1 MGSGRARMRAVR
13 AFFAW
18 FVATALLAAPSAQVR
33 SAAEPAPSR
42 EELRALL
49 FQVIANQHRNDEAL
63 LEYERT
69 ERHRSFR
76 GSSEKSALKEDKT
89 YRVFPTGTG
98 TIRVLLRDGD
108 RSISP
113 EQIRQQLEGVLRELE
128 RAQNPNS
135 DVQRPKVERFEKR
148 RRERHQTVEATREA
162 FLVRW
167 LGREQRNGRTL
178 ATVLLEPNP
187 DFRPPSRIAAA
198 FQSVR
203 AVVWIDEQSAQ
214 LVRAEAEIFK
224 DISFGGGI
232 LGKLY
237 RGGTFV
243 IEQREVA
250 PGLWLPAR
258 YEFDYRGRKFLFG
271 FSVHEQIEFSDYRRL
286 GPPAEALV
294 VLRRELAAQR
304 PAGVAQ

>member
-1 MGSGRARMRAVR
+1 MRVVR
-13 AFFAW
+13 AIVASFA
-18 FVATALLAAPSAQVR
+18 ATVLLAAPGVQVR
-33 SAAEPAPSR
+33 SSAERSPSR

-49 FQVIANQHRNDEAL
+49 FQVVANQHRNDEAL
-63 LEYERT
+63 LEYERI

-76 GSSEKSALKEDKT
+76 GSSEESAVKEDKT

-108 RSISP
+108 RLVP
-113 EQIRQQLEGVLRELE
+113 PAQIQQQLEGIVRELE
-128 RAQNPNS
+128 RAQNPSS
-135 DVQRPKVERFEKR
+135 DAQRPKVERFEKR
-148 RRERHQTVEATREA
+148 RRERHQTVEAAREA
-162 FLVRW
+162 FLARW

-178 ATVLLEPNP
+178 ASILLEPNP
-187 DFRPPSRIAAA
+187 DFRPPNRIATA

-203 AVVWIDEQSAQ
+203 AVVWIDEPSAQ

-237 RGGTFV
+237 RGGTFM
-243 IEQREVA
+243 IEQTEVA
-250 PGLWLPAR
+250 PGIWLPTR
-258 YEFDYRGRKFLFG
+258 YEFDYRGRRFLFG
-271 FSVHEQIEFSDYRRL
+271 FSVHEQIDISDYRRL

-294 VLRRELAAQR
+294 TLRRELAAQR

>member
-1 MGSGRARMRAVR
+1 MVAS
-13 AFFAW
+13 FA
-18 FVATALLAAPSAQVR
+18 ATALLAAPSVQVR
-33 SAAEPAPSR
+33 SGAERSPSR

-49 FQVIANQHRNDEAL
+49 FQVVANQHRNDEAL
-63 LEYERT
+63 LEYERI

-76 GSSEKSALKEDKT
+76 GSSEESAVKEDKT

-108 RSISP
+108 RLVP
-113 EQIRQQLEGVLRELE
+113 PAQIQQHLEGVVRELE
-128 RAQNPNS
+128 RAQNPSS

-148 RRERHQTVEATREA
+148 RRERHQTVDAAREA
-162 FLVRW
+162 FLARW

-178 ATVLLEPNP
+178 ASILLEPNP
-187 DFRPPSRIAAA
+187 DFRPPNRIAAA

-203 AVVWIDEQSAQ
+203 AVVWIDEPTAQ

-243 IEQREVA
+243 IEQTEVA
-250 PGLWLPAR
+250 PGIWLPAR
-258 YEFDYRGRKFLFG
+258 YEFDYRGRRFLFG
-271 FSVHEQIEFSDYRRL
+271 FSVHEQIDISDYRRL

-294 VLRRELAAQR
+294 TLRRELAAQR